1 MSVKFYHSEEE
12 GEEEEEEEEIEEE
25 GKKKYFKSPS
35 NLRGYR
41 LRHTSQ
47 QDKKQK
53 YSIKK
58 TQPKTRRYKRKK
70 KAIKRCS

>member
-1 MSVKFYHSEEE
+1 MSVKLYNDEEE
-12 GEEEEEEEEIEEE
+12 GEEEEEIEEE

-41 LRHTSQ
+41 LRYTSQ

-53 YSIKK
+53 YSIKKK

-70 KAIKRCS
+70 KSIKRCS